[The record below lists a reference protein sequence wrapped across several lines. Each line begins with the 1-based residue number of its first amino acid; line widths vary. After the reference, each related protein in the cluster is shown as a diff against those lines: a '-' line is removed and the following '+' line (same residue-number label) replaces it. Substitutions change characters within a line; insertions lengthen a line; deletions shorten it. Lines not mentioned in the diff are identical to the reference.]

1 MTVDRSKVQLADLPF
16 DRRTLMLGTTAGL
29 AMVAAGGLTMLSSGP
44 AMAAPQVG
52 KPAPDF
58 TAVDSRGQ
66 TQSLSALRGRIVALE
81 WTNHDCPYVRKHY
94 NAGNMQA
101 LQRKAADADV
111 VWLSVISSP
120 PGEQGH
126 VSPEQADALT
136 DTRKATPAAVLL
148 DPTGQVGR
156 AYDAR
161 VTPHM
166 YLINAEG
173 VLVYM
178 GGIDSIPSARVED
191 IEKATPY
198 FRDALAAVIK
208 GEPVQNAVTR
218 PYGCS
223 VKYRTS
229 S

>member
-1 MTVDRSKVQLADLPF
+1 MTVDRSNTQLAALPF
-16 DRRTLMLGTTAGL
+16 DRRTLILGTTAGF
-29 AMVAAGGLTMLSSGP
+29 AIVVAGGLTLLSSGP

-58 TAVDSRGQ
+58 TAVDSKGQ
-66 TQSLSALRGRIVALE
+66 TQSLSALRGKIVALE

-101 LQRKAADADV
+101 LQRKAADAGV
-111 VWLSVISSP
+111 AWLSVISSP

-126 VSPEQADALT
+126 VSPEKANELT
-136 DTRKATPAAVLL
+136 DTRKATPTAVLL
-148 DPTGQVGR
+148 DPNGEVGR

-166 YLINAEG
+166 YLIDAEG
-173 VLVYM
+173 ILVYM
-178 GGIDSIPSARVED
+178 GGIDSIPSVRAED

-198 FRDALAAVIK
+198 FHDALAAVIK

>member
-16 DRRTLMLGTTAGL
+16 DRRTLMLGTTAGVT
-29 AMVAAGGLTMLSSGP
+29 MVAAGGLTMLSSRP

-58 TAVDSRGQ
+58 TAVDSNGQ
-66 TQSLSALRGRIVALE
+66 TQSLSALRGKIVALE

-101 LQRKAADADV
+101 LQRQAAAAGI
-111 VWLSVISSP
+111 VWLSVVSSP

-126 VSPEQADALT
+126 VSPGKANELT
-136 DTRKATPAAVLL
+136 ETRKAAPAAVLL
-148 DPTGQVGR
+148 DPKGQVGR

-178 GGIDSIPSARVED
+178 GGIDSIPSTRAED

-198 FRDALAAVIK
+198 FRDALAAAAD
-208 GEPVQNAVTR
+208 GEPVKNAVTR

-223 VKYRTS
+223 VKYTTS
-229 S
+229 

>member
-1 MTVDRSKVQLADLPF
+1 MTDIRSKATLADLPF

-29 AMVAAGGLTMLSSGP
+29 TAVAAGGLTVLASRP
-44 AMAAPQVG
+44 AFAAPQIN

-58 TAVDSRGQ
+58 TAVDSNGK
-66 TQSLSALRGRIVALE
+66 THSLAELRGKVVALE

-94 NAGNMQA
+94 NTGNMQA
-101 LQRKAADADV
+101 LQKQAADAGI

-120 PGEQGH
+120 PGEQGN
-126 VSPEQADALT
+126 VTPEKANELT
-136 DTRKATPAAVLL
+136 QSRKAAPAAVLL
-148 DPTGQVGR
+148 DPKGQVGR

-161 VTPHM
+161 TTPHM

-178 GGIDSIPSARVED
+178 GGIDSIPSTRAD
-191 IEKATPY
+191 DLEKATPY
-198 FRDALAAVIK
+198 FRDAIAAVTK
-208 GEPVQNAVTR
+208 GEPVKNAVTR

-223 VKYRTS
+223 VKYTTS
-229 S
+229 